1 MLIKSN
7 NLKGKEGEVLRS
19 AFEIGQL
26 PLYDL
31 LLYVFCLSDNVDLV
45 KDEKGDKI
53 VIQNQIMADIA
64 EWTRFALLRRKK
76 WSAAKKRSAKTKMS
90 YTHTVFSLSS
100 PIINNK
106 HHMTLIE
113 NFIVKVIYNKVVKV
127 YHTKAVEDKVK
138 KRLQ

>member
-1 MLIKSN
+1 MFIKSN

-76 WSAAKKRSAKTKMS
+76 WSAAKKRSAKKNVLHS
-90 YTHTVFSLSS
+90 YCILT
-100 PIINNK
+100 IISN
-106 HHMTLIE
+106 HQQQTS
-113 NFIVKVIYNKVVKV
+113 YD
-127 YHTKAVEDKVK
+127 TD
-138 KRLQ
+138 

>member
-7 NLKGKEGEVLRS
+7 NFKGKEGRVLRS

-31 LLYVFCLSDNVDLV
+31 FLYVFCLSDNVDLV

-76 WSAAKKRSAKTKMS
+76 WSAAKKRSAKKMS

-100 PIINNK
+100 PIINTK
-106 HHMTLIE
+106 YHKILIE

>member
-1 MLIKSN
+1 M
-7 NLKGKEGEVLRS
+7 KGKEGGVVRS

-76 WSAAKKRSAKTKMS
+76 WSAAAKKRSAKTKMS
-90 YTHTVFSLSS
+90 YTHTAFSLS
-100 PIINNK
+100 IISN
-106 HHMTLIE
+106 HQRQTS
-113 NFIVKVIYNKVVKV
+113 
-127 YHTKAVEDKVK
+127 
-138 KRLQ
+138 